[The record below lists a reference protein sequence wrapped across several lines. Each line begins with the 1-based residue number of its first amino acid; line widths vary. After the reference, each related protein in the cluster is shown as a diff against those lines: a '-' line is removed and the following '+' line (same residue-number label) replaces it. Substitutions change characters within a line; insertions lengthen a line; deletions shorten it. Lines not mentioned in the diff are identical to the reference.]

1 MYELL
6 IQNEGTAYMPPVEEN
21 VKVTTERQIV
31 PGVLEFSFVDT
42 GIHIANG
49 NPVRFKDSNGAE
61 VFYGFIFRIKR
72 DRSSI
77 VTVTAYD
84 QIRYLK
90 NKDTIAYTDMTAAG
104 LVRLIGNK
112 YGFGLGT
119 VAETGWKIASRVE
132 DNVSLL
138 DMIANALNF
147 TLQNTGD
154 LYLLYDAFGKLNLS
168 FLGDMYVPIVIDAE
182 TGQNFDYETT
192 IDSDTYNC
200 IKLAYDNEKQ
210 GEREI
215 YMARDSSN
223 INRWG
228 LLQYFDKLQEG
239 ENGEAKAAAL
249 LTLYNKETK
258 SLTIKDACGDSRVR
272 GGSLI
277 VVQLDLGDTKLQNLM
292 LVEKCVHK
300 YGESEHTMDLTV
312 SGGDFCV

>member
-1 MYELL
+1 
-6 IQNEGTAYMPPVEEN
+6 
-21 VKVTTERQIV
+21 
-31 PGVLEFSFVDT
+31 
-42 GIHIANG
+42 
-49 NPVRFKDSNGAE
+49 
-61 VFYGFIFRIKR
+61 
-72 DRSSI
+72 
-77 VTVTAYD
+77 
-84 QIRYLK
+84 
-90 NKDTIAYTDMTAAG
+90 
-104 LVRLIGNK
+104 
-112 YGFGLGT
+112 
-119 VAETGWKIASRVE
+119 
-132 DNVSLL
+132 
-138 DMIANALNF
+138 
-147 TLQNTGD
+147 
-154 LYLLYDAFGKLNLS
+154 
-168 FLGDMYVPIVIDAE
+168 MYVPIVIDAE

-239 ENGEAKAAAL
+239 KNGEAKAAAL

>member
-6 IQNEGTAYMPPVEEN
+6 IQNENTAYMPPVEET
-21 VKVTTERQIV
+21 VKVTTERQIS

-90 NKDTIAYTDMTAAG
+90 NKDTLVYTDKTAAG
-104 LVRLIGNK
+104 LVRLIGSK
-112 YGFGLGT
+112 YGFNLGVISDT
-119 VAETGWKIASRVE
+119 VWKIASRVE

-138 DMIANALNF
+138 DMIGNALDF

-154 LYLLYDAFGKLNLS
+154 LYILYDDFGKLNLS

-182 TGQNFDYETT
+182 TGQNYDYEST
-192 IDSDTYNC
+192 IDDNSYNQ
-200 IKLAYDNEKQ
+200 IKLVYDNEDAGK
-210 GEREI
+210 REVYI
-215 YMARDSSN
+215 AKDSSN

-239 ENGEAKAAAL
+239 ENGQAKADAL
-249 LTLYNKETK
+249 LKLYNKETK
-258 SLTIKDACGDSRVR
+258 TLTIKDACGDSRVR
-272 GGSLI
+272 GGSLV

-312 SGGDFCV
+312 SGGDFSV